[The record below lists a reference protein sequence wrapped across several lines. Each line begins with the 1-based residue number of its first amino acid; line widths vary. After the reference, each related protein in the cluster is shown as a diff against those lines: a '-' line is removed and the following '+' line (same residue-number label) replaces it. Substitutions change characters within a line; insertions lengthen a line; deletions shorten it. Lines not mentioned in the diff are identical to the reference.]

1 METHTINLLE
11 DFILTQVTAVENG
24 NLNPLDLK
32 IALKRL
38 SELIEGVDSQIKPL
52 VQQEARKWHL
62 QDYRGYRIEY
72 MESGGRYSYD
82 HIPEWKELKGQ
93 MKEIEESSQTAYKQ
107 LKLGAMMI
115 TTDGEVIEPAIFKP
129 SESYVKLIKSKK

>member
-62 QDYRGYRIEY
+62 QDYGGYRIEY

-82 HIPEWKELKGQ
+82 HIPQIVALKNELKEREKLHQ
-93 MKEIEESSQTAYKQ
+93 LAYKNMNQ
-107 LKLGAMMI
+107 GLFINEI
-115 TTDGEVIEPAIFKP
+115 TGEVYLRFSSPP
-129 SESYVKLIKSKK
+129 NTMSN

>member
-62 QDYRGYRIEY
+62 QDYNGYRIEY

-82 HIPEWKELKGQ
+82 HIPEIVTLKNELKEREKLHQ
-93 MKEIEESSQTAYKQ
+93 LAYKNMNQ
-107 LKLGAMMI
+107 GLFI
-115 TTDGEVIEPAIFKP
+115 NEVTGEVYEPAVFKP